1 MACPRFVMS
10 PNGDSFHFQ
19 ISRQDFAFRK
29 GKTTLQ
35 NVAETTTDEAVL
47 HRGVVFKKSQG
58 QYDVEVDGGMVPCS
72 ISNRLRKQLLYPI
85 ADASSLHQRVV
96 SVADINVVDPIA
108 VGDVVHF
115 VPSEDGAGMITEV
128 LPRKNRLTR
137 RAAGPKPLEQTIV
150 ANADQLLAVVAAARP
165 APSWEL
171 LDRYLA
177 AAEEAEMPACVV
189 ITKIDLVDPAEFED
203 EMENYRGLG
212 YRAVLTSAT
221 TGEGIDRLKAE
232 LRGKISVLAG
242 KSGVGKTSLLNLIQP
257 GLGLR
262 VNETSKLTGKGKHAT
277 THLEMFPLDV
287 GGAIVDTPGM
297 REFGLWNVDEME
309 LAQLF
314 PELRDLAGLCRFGLD
329 CSHSHEPGC
338 RVQVGVKEGAITE
351 RRYRSFLRIA
361 ASLK

>member
-1 MACPRFVMS
+1 M
-10 PNGDSFHFQ
+10 
-19 ISRQDFAFRK
+19 
-29 GKTTLQ
+29 Q
-35 NVAETTTDEAVL
+35 NSVQTTTDAPMD

-58 QYDVEVDGGMVPCS
+58 QYDVEVEGRMVPCS
-72 ISNRLRKQLLYPI
+72 LSNRLRKQLLYPI

-96 SVADINVVDPIA
+96 SVADIKVLDPIA
-108 VGDVVHF
+108 IGDVVKF
-115 VPSEDGAGMITEV
+115 VSGEDGSGMITEV

-137 RAAGPKPLEQTIV
+137 RAAGSKPLEQIIV

-177 AAEEAEMPACVV
+177 AAEEAEMPACIV
-189 ITKIDLVDPAEFED
+189 ITKIDLVQPAEFRED
-203 EMENYRGLG
+203 LETFRSLG
-212 YRAVLTSAT
+212 YRVILTSST
-221 TGEGIDRLKAE
+221 TGQGIDGLKAE
-232 LRGKISVLAG
+232 LKGKISVLAG
-242 KSGVGKTSLLNLIQP
+242 KSGVGKTSLLNTIQP
-257 GLGLR
+257 ELGLR
-262 VNETSKLTGKGKHAT
+262 VNETSKLTNKGKHT
-277 THLEMFPLDV
+277 TSHLEMFPLDG

-314 PELRDLAGLCRFGLD
+314 PELRPLVGLCRFGLD
-329 CSHSHEPGC
+329 CTHSHEPGC
-338 RVQVGVKEGAITE
+338 RIQEGVEEGAITE